1 MRVFAFEKLT
11 VWQDARE
18 LAVWV
23 YEQTNKFPNHENYGI
38 KNQMKRCAISVS
50 SNIAEGTGRLHKKE
64 KIQFIAIAYS
74 SLIELLN
81 QLIISVDIGYLDSE
95 ELEKVRPF
103 ILQISYKLTRLQQ
116 SIKQS
121 N

>member
-1 MRVFAFEKLT
+1 MRVFAFEKLN

-18 LAVWV
+18 LCVWI
-23 YEQTNKFPNHENYGI
+23 YEQTNKFPKQENFGI
-38 KNQMKRCAISVS
+38 KNQMRRCAISVS

-81 QLIISVDIGYLDSE
+81 QLIISVDVGYLDSN
-95 ELEKVRPF
+95 ELEKIRPLM
-103 ILQISYKLTRLQQ
+103 LQISYRLTQLQK
-116 SIKQS
+116 SIRQS